1 MQKNFLNLNVTW
13 VESELFEYNIKYK
26 KKKYLKYAKK
36 YNKDGYVVIDL
47 KISKKDLEKTI
58 QDISALANAEGVKK
72 NPKIYH
78 YNKNPRIVEG
88 YKKFKSIKNLCKN
101 KKIIDLLKYF
111 YEKKPIPINSINFI
125 RGTDQPLH
133 SDYIHFSSMPH
144 KYLCAAW
151 IALEKTDDRNGA
163 IVVVPGSHKF
173 NLIDYSLF
181 KLKTPTSM
189 QELSKFYKIYE
200 NYVIKLIKSKKIKT
214 KTLKLKPG
222 QAVIWAANLLHGGK
236 KIIDQS
242 RTRFSQVVHYH
253 FDKCDFVYNPGFS
266 NISKGQFALR
276 DLKKLKIN

>member
-1 MQKNFLNLNVTW
+1 MEKNFLNLNTPW
-13 VESELFEYNIKYK
+13 VESELFNNHLKFKE
-26 KKKYLKYAKK
+26 KKYANHAKK
-36 YNKDGYVVIDL
+36 FNKDGYIIIDL
-47 KISKKDLEKTI
+47 KISKKELKKTTE
-58 QDISALANAEGVKK
+58 DILKLAKDEDVKK

-88 YKKFKSIKNLCKN
+88 YKKFKSIRNLCKN
-101 KKIIDLLKYF
+101 NEIMNILKYF
-111 YEKKPIPINSINFI
+111 YEKKPVPINSINFI
-125 RGTDQPLH
+125 KGTDQPLH

-151 IALEKTDDRNGA
+151 IALEKTDEKNGP

-173 NLIDYSLF
+173 DLIDYSLF
-181 KLKTPTSM
+181 NLKTPTSM

-200 NYVIKLIKSKKIKT
+200 TYVYKLIKSKRIKP
-214 KTLKLKPG
+214 KTIILKPG

-253 FDKCDFVYNPGFS
+253 FEKCDFIYNPGFS
-266 NISKGQFALR
+266 NVSKGQYALR
-276 DLKKLKIN
+276 NLDKLKIT

>member
-1 MQKNFLNLNVTW
+1 MQKNLLNLNTPW
-13 VESELFEYNIKYK
+13 VESELFGDNLKYK
-26 KKKYLKYAKK
+26 EKKFIKYAKK
-36 YNKDGYVVIDL
+36 FNKDGYVVIDL
-47 KISKKDLEKTI
+47 KVSKKDLKKTI
-58 QDISALANAEGVKK
+58 EDISNLAKAESVKK

-101 KKIIDLLKYF
+101 KEIINILKYF

-125 RGTDQPLH
+125 KGTDQPLH

-151 IALEKTDDRNGA
+151 IALEKTDEKNGP
-163 IVVVPGSHKF
+163 IIVVPGSHKF
-173 NLIDYSLF
+173 DLVDYSLF
-181 KLKTPTSM
+181 NLKTPTSM
-189 QELSKFYKIYE
+189 QELSRFYKVYE
-200 NYVIKLIKSKKIKT
+200 TYVNKLVKLKKIKT
-214 KTLKLKPG
+214 KTLKLQPG

-242 RTRFSQVVHYH
+242 RTRFSQVIHYH

-266 NISKGQFALR
+266 NVSKGQYALR
-276 DLKKLKIN
+276 NLDKLKII